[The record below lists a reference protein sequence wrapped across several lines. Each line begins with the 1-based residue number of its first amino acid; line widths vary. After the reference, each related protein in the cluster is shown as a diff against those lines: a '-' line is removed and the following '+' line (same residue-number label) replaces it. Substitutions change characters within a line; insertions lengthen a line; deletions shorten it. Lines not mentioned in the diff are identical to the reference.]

1 MASFVEAAGIDHLS
15 PELEAIIFGAGVVAA
30 AFLLSWAAEVAET
43 EVSAALALAGVA
55 FIAVLPEYAVDLYFA
70 WQAGQEA
77 AAGIPLEQMRYVHY
91 ATANMTGAN
100 RLLVGLAWPLVGL
113 LWWLRTRGHVRLERG
128 VSLELLAMLLATLFA
143 FTIPIKGSIAWWDGL
158 VLVGLFA
165 VYIYLT
171 SRLPQR
177 EPELVGPPKA
187 IAALSKTPRRIAILA
202 LFLFSAA
209 MILASAE
216 PFAEGLLGVGHK
228 LGVSEFIMV
237 QWIAPLASEAPEVL
251 VASLLTIRGDAVAGM
266 MVLISSKVNQWT
278 LLVGTLP
285 FAYSISAGSLLALP
299 LDARQAEE
307 IWLTAAQSL
316 LAVVVLVR
324 LNLPAWG
331 AFLLLVLW
339 ATQLGFTSTTARFAY
354 VFLYL
359 AASTILMLAQP
370 ARLRD
375 AARLGPL
382 ALQIVREP
390 QRAAEVVGGLS
401 ADPLADDASPPPK
414 RGP

>member
-1 MASFVEAAGIDHLS
+1 MEALV
-15 PELEAIIFGAGVVAA
+15 FGAGVVAA
-30 AFLLSWAAEVAET
+30 AFLLSWAAEVAES

-55 FIAVLPEYAVDLYFA
+55 LIAVLPEYAVDLYFA

-77 AAGIPLEQMRYVHY
+77 AAGIPPERMQYVHY

-165 VYIYLT
+165 LYIYLT

-177 EPELVGPPKA
+177 EPELVGPPMA
-187 IAALSKTPRRIAILA
+187 IASLPKPWRRATIVA
-202 LFLFSAA
+202 LFLFSAG
-209 MILASAE
+209 MILSSAE
-216 PFAEGLLGVGHK
+216 PFAEGLLGVGRK

-237 QWIAPLASEAPEVL
+237 QWIAPLASETPEVL
-251 VASLLTIRGDAVAGM
+251 VAGLLTIRGDAVAGM

-324 LNLPAWG
+324 LNLPSWG

-339 ATQLGFTSTTARFAY
+339 ATQLGFTSTAARFAY

-359 AASTILMLAQP
+359 GASTILMLAEP

-375 AARLGPL
+375 AARLPSW
-382 ALQIVREP
+382 AIKTVREP
-390 QRAAEVVGGLS
+390 ERAAEPVGGAHS
-401 ADPLADDASPPPK
+401 SPADPPK
-414 RGP
+414 